1 IELTGAGRF
10 LLHGR
15 SQDLVNIAGKRSSLA
30 HLNVQLTAIP
40 GVVDGAFYMPDEVTH
55 DHVTRLAAC
64 VVAPELDAKT
74 LLKALRERIDPVF
87 LPRPLLFVDAL
98 PRNSTGKL
106 PREALKN
113 LIENR
118 FNRDAA

>member
-1 IELTGAGRF
+1 
-10 LLHGR
+10 
-15 SQDLVNIAGKRSSLA
+15 
-30 HLNVQLTAIP
+30 
-40 GVVDGAFYMPDEVTH
+40 
-55 DHVTRLAAC
+55 
-64 VVAPELDAKT
+64 
-74 LLKALRERIDPVF
+74 LRQRIDPVF
-87 LPRPLLFVDAL
+87 LPRPLLLVESL